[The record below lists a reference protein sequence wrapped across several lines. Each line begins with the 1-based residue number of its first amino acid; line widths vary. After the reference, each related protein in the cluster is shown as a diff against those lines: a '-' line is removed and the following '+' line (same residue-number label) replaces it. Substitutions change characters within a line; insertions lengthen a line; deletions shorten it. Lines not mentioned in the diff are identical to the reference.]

1 MMEPVWLLLCVLAKL
16 AAMGLVLPVAWA
28 AVCGVGQ
35 CVLSARCWHPADL
48 VLPAGT
54 GLAVR
59 LVTYCGDHMP
69 NALFDAAVCQ
79 TWVWGAFY
87 GTMAGWVVGYLVKQS
102 ERENCRNV

>member
-1 MMEPVWLLLCVLAKL
+1 MMELLWYIGYELLKAGAIWVA
-16 AAMGLVLPVAWA
+16 LPMIWV

-35 CVLSARCWHPADL
+35 CVLAARCWHPADL

-102 ERENCRNV
+102 ERENCRNG